1 MNRRG
6 LGALLTLAVVVA
18 LPALAKQRED
28 GKPAIE
34 ELSARWAGNRAY
46 VSYQLSGSLP
56 EETLDKIHS
65 GIPVGFRHRIE
76 IVSKRRGLFAPDKL
90 VARVI
95 VDKQVEYDSL
105 TQRYTLERTVEI
117 KSQEKRSAPEPR
129 EERQV
134 IDSEEEMKSW
144 VATQDE
150 IPLFDPARPFPE
162 EADLRVRVE
171 VALGRRW
178 FLLIFPT
185 TQTVSAE
192 IVLEARE

>member
-1 MNRRG
+1 V
-6 LGALLTLAVVVA
+6 LLTLAVAVA

-28 GKPAIE
+28 AKPAIE

-56 EETLDKIHS
+56 AETLDKIHS

-105 TQRYTLERTVEI
+105 TQRYTLKRTVEI
-117 KSQEKRSAPEPR
+117 KSQQKSSAPEPR

-134 IDSEEEMKSW
+134 IDSEGEMRSW

-178 FLLIFPT
+178 FLLIFPS

-192 IVLEARE
+192 IVLGAGE